1 MAGMEF
7 QDYVRTNILQPLGM
21 RNSNYLSE
29 VSAPG
34 KVALPGLPGYL
45 LAKGALVESVPFD
58 ATTGD
63 TLGTMFLEIPLG
75 FGRDLYDFDF
85 AMQGGDELLSFSSSI
100 LRPASTVPDLGRG
113 DNSVAVGAAGL
124 VEWRKVPSA
133 ARVTIS
139 GQSDWK
145 LFDSDLSLIDS
156 GGAATATSQAPDGA
170 YLAVFGPA
178 GSAATVV
185 VE

>member
-1 MAGMEF
+1 MDF

-75 FGRDLYDFDF
+75 FGRDL
-85 AMQGGDELLSFSSSI
+85 
-100 LRPASTVPDLGRG
+100 
-113 DNSVAVGAAGL
+113 
-124 VEWRKVPSA
+124 
-133 ARVTIS
+133 
-139 GQSDWK
+139 
-145 LFDSDLSLIDS
+145 SLIDS
-156 GGAATATSQAPDGA
+156 GGAATTTSQAPDGA